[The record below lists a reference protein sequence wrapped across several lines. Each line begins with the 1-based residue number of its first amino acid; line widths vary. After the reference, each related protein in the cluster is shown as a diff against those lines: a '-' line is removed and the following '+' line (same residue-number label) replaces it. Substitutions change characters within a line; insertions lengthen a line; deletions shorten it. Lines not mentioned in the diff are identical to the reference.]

1 MPKGAF
7 SGVGDSIGRFRG
19 SVASVGVLWAFWA
32 VCPFGRFWSVRGRGI
47 GGRGG
52 ESVGVA
58 LYRSGLVGSGLANQ
72 SGGLPNLERVKF
84 ISGIFF
90 QVSISRASAC
100 LLANS
105 QIVRVPAFARIPK
118 SIARVPERS
127 QIPK

>member
-1 MPKGAF
+1 
-7 SGVGDSIGRFRG
+7 V
-19 SVASVGVLWAFWA
+19 
-32 VCPFGRFWSVRGRGI
+32 
-47 GGRGG
+47 
-52 ESVGVA
+52 
-58 LYRSGLVGSGLANQ
+58 ANQ
-72 SGGLPNLERVKF
+72 SGGLPYQESVKF

-90 QVSISRASAC
+90 QVFLSLASAC